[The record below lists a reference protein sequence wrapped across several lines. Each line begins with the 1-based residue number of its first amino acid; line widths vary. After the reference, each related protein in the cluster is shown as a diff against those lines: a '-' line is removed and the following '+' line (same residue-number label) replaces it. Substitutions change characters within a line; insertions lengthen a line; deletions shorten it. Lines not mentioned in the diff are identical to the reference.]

1 MQRKKEMKD
10 FHQTPQE
17 TAQKHWHGRKKLV
30 RSLAVAAII
39 LFTVGCDR
47 VSKHIVRQEV
57 EYNAQIC
64 LVSNYVILT
73 KVENTGA
80 FLGLGNSIPR
90 PLYRLLMIIL
100 PLAVIGY
107 ALFYLIGKETLSRL
121 MLIAISL
128 IMGGGLGNIYDRI
141 LYGSVTDFLYFD
153 FVLFHT
159 GIVNMADIF
168 VTAGFFMII
177 FGLYMEENRQKK
189 LRRTNRASG
198 A

>member
-1 MQRKKEMKD
+1 MKR
-10 FHQTPQE
+10 Q
-17 TAQKHWHGRKKLV
+17 KLV
-30 RSLAVAAII
+30 RSSIVAVII
-39 LFTVGCDR
+39 LFTVGCDQL
-47 VSKHIVRQEV
+47 SKHIVRQKV
-57 EYNAQIC
+57 EYGTQI
-64 LVSNYVILT
+64 SVIGDCVTLT

-90 PLYRLLMIIL
+90 PLYRLLMIIM

-107 ALFYLIGKETLSRL
+107 ALFYLIKKETLSGL
-121 MLIAISL
+121 MLVAISL

-168 VTAGFFMII
+168 VTAGFFMI
-177 FGLYMEENRQKK
+177 LYGFCMDQRKTLREHNR
-189 LRRTNRASG
+189 
-198 A
+198 